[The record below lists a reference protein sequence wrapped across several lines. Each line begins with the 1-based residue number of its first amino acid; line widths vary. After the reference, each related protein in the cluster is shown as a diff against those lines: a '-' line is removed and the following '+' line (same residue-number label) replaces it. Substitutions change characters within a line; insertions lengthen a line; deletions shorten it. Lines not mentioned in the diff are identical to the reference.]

1 MIDRSLTSFRLA
13 RAIFTRRNLL
23 RTIPRLG
30 TFALVLLV
38 IGGCSRTDATKAAPA
53 STATKS
59 HALKIGMSFQELDNP
74 YFAVMKQA
82 FDDAGHA
89 IGAELFV
96 TDARPDVTKQIND
109 IEDLVQRG
117 IDILLI
123 NPTDSAGVEGAVR
136 SAKKAGVV
144 VVAVDA
150 QANGPIDAF
159 VGSKNYD
166 AGFLAGEYLA
176 RILNGRGS
184 VAILDGIPV
193 VPILERVRGF
203 KAAIAKYPGLTLV
216 DTQNGKQERSI
227 ALSVTENMIQSHP
240 DLAGLFSVNDGGAL
254 GALAAIDASGKKIAL
269 VSVDGLAEVVNAIV
283 KGGAFKATVAQFPR
297 DQVRIALGVAL
308 AKKWGANVPKE
319 IPIDVKLLTPENAAG
334 FAW

>member
-1 MIDRSLTSFRLA
+1 M
-13 RAIFTRRNLL
+13 FTRRLL
-23 RTIPRLG
+23 LLA
-30 TFALVLLV
+30 ALSALFVA
-38 IGGCSRTDATKAAPA
+38 GCSKPATTAAP
-53 STATKS
+53 STVPRST
-59 HALKIGMSFQELDNP
+59 LRIGVSFQELDNP

-82 FDDAGHA
+82 FDEAGRS

-96 TDARPDVTKQIND
+96 TDARHDVTKQIND
-109 IEDLVQRG
+109 IEDLIQKR
-117 IDILLI
+117 IDILLL
-123 NPTDSAGVEGAVR
+123 NPTDSAGVESAVLA
-136 SAKKAGVV
+136 AKKAGVV
-144 VVAVDA
+144 VVALDA
-150 QANGPIDAF
+150 QANGPVDSF

-166 AGFLAGEYLA
+166 AGRLAGEYLGK
-176 RILNGRGS
+176 ILQGRGE

-203 KAAIAKYPGLTLV
+203 KDGIAKFPGLKLV
-216 DTQNGKQERSI
+216 ATQNGKQERST

-269 VSVDGLAEVVNAIV
+269 VSVDGLAEVVSAIG

-297 DQVRIALGVAL
+297 DQVRIALGIAL
-308 AKKWGANVPKE
+308 AKKWGANVPASV
-319 IPIDVKLLTPENAAG
+319 PLDVKLLTPENAAG